1 MAFSNEANR
10 PTIEVEEY
18 NPNRSIAR
26 SADIPTTGHDK
37 LSESQP
43 RRQRFGENQETITI
57 TSELG
62 YNDTDPITEQQ
73 GYNTAQPV
81 YLTEVQKQAETIF
94 IGSEKFAILGVV
106 TLDSNL
112 IVHQPLQYV
121 HGASRYNTDTRFNE
135 QMQYR

>member
-1 MAFSNEANR
+1 MAFTNEANK
-10 PTIEVEEY
+10 PTIEVEQY
-18 NPNRSIAR
+18 NRNRSIVR
-26 SADIPTTGHDK
+26 SDIPTTGHDK

-43 RRQRFGENQETITI
+43 RRQRFGENQEINTI

-62 YNDTDPITEQQ
+62 FNDSDIITEQQ

-81 YLTEVQKQAETIF
+81 YLSEVQKEAESVY

-106 TLDSNL
+106 TLDSNF